1 MNDIVVRSISGAVFV
16 FTVIT
21 ALYWGVYTTAGLFM
35 LIYVIGLIEF
45 YKLFK
50 DHPSLRLSKKMATFL
65 GALFFFF
72 LLWPLVYHLPN
83 HFILLSLLVFPVM
96 MVNELYRADK
106 SPIVNIGIYFLGWLY
121 LALPLFL
128 VFFINFSKGWQ
139 FAIGLFVIVWTN
151 DTFAYLSGRFLGKHK
166 LLERISP
173 KKTWEGTAGGIL
185 FAMFAAF
192 LWASYFNLDVLF
204 WLLAGAIIA
213 VGAVFGDLIQSMF
226 KRSVN
231 VKDTGTIMPGHGG
244 VLDRF
249 DAVLFVA
256 PVFFV
261 LIYFFYN

>member
-1 MNDIVVRSISGAVFV
+1 MNDILVRSISGAVFV

-21 ALYWGVYTTAGLFM
+21 ALYWGAHTTAVLFL
-35 LIYVIGLIEF
+35 LIYSIGLIEF

-50 DHPSLRLSKKMATFL
+50 EQPSLCLSKNTATFL
-65 GALFFFF
+65 GTLFFFF
-72 LLWPLVYHLPN
+72 LLWPFVLHLPN
-83 HFILLSLLVFPVM
+83 HFILLSLLVFPFM
-96 MVNELYRADK
+96 MINELYREDK

-128 VFFINFSKGWQ
+128 IFFINFSKGWQ

-166 LLERISP
+166 LFERISP
-173 KKTWEGTAGGIL
+173 NKTWEGTIGGVL
-185 FAMFAAF
+185 FAMLAAF
-192 LWASYFNLDVLF
+192 LWASYFDLDVLF
-204 WLLAGAIIA
+204 WLLAGTIIA